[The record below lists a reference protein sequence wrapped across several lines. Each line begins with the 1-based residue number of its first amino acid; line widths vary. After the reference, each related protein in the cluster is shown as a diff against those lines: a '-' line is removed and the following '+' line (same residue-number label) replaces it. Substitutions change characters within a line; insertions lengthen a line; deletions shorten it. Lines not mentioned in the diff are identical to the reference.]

1 MFRCELCHTVVHPR
15 QRSTKIVL
23 VTRPRTYAS
32 RGTERRER
40 PGRPPRGRFPQ
51 RNKETEYDKGGVGT
65 EIVREAMVCPKCA
78 EEHQKQMAALAA
90 TAPPPAV
97 IPDLPEV
104 DIGEE

>member
-1 MFRCELCHTVVHPR
+1 MFRCELCQTVVPPR

-23 VTRPRTYAS
+23 ATRPRTYAS

-51 RNKETEYDKGGVGT
+51 RKEAEYDKGGVGT

-78 EEHQKQMAALAA
+78 EEHQKEMAALAA
-90 TAPPPAV
+90 AAPPPAPV
-97 IPDLPEV
+97 VAEFPEF
-104 DIGEE
+104 DDE